1 MPRLWMSTVGS
12 ARPTETGTVHEP
24 TGLDLAMKL
33 HYIKAVYIYSAETA
47 RDVTVMHVKETFFTV
62 FDQIS
67 WITGRL
73 RRRDSRRP
81 FIKCN
86 DCGARFVESQCDLTV
101 DEWLRVP
108 DRSVDGSLVYHI
120 PVGPELAY
128 SPLIYIK
135 MTRFKWDGVAL
146 GLSWAHIMGDPLS
159 LSHFFNLW
167 TRALAGEEI
176 YCPKTSDSERG
187 FRNPNSS
194 GKEPVSV
201 KRVDPV
207 GDLWVA
213 PSNCKMTT
221 HSFNVTVNN
230 IKTNFPANGDVF
242 EILSGIIWKCI
253 AKAREESEP
262 VTITIIRSDPNGLKP
277 RAVRNSQM
285 ISSVHVDFSVA
296 EAKLEEIVKSIGEAT
311 DERSEIDEIGE
322 RDDGVLDFVFYGAKL
337 TFVDLTEV
345 DFYEAK
351 VKETSP
357 RSVYCN
363 VQGTGDEGAV
373 VVMPA
378 AAEEERVVAVTL
390 PEDDM
395 EKVKLELKRC
405 GLITA

>member
-135 MTRFKWDGVAL
+135 VNISRKYQKRNYVKNIRVSKTQLINMILVEVSKKKKKILV
-146 GLSWAHIMGDPLS
+146 HYS
-159 LSHFFNLW
+159 LYP
-167 TRALAGEEI
+167 I
-176 YCPKTSDSERG
+176 
-187 FRNPNSS
+187 
-194 GKEPVSV
+194 
-201 KRVDPV
+201 
-207 GDLWVA
+207 
-213 PSNCKMTT
+213 
-221 HSFNVTVNN
+221 
-230 IKTNFPANGDVF
+230 
-242 EILSGIIWKCI
+242 
-253 AKAREESEP
+253 
-262 VTITIIRSDPNGLKP
+262 
-277 RAVRNSQM
+277 VRN
-285 ISSVHVDFSVA
+285 
-296 EAKLEEIVKSIGEAT
+296 
-311 DERSEIDEIGE
+311 
-322 RDDGVLDFVFYGAKL
+322 
-337 TFVDLTEV
+337 
-345 DFYEAK
+345 
-351 VKETSP
+351 
-357 RSVYCN
+357 
-363 VQGTGDEGAV
+363 
-373 VVMPA
+373 
-378 AAEEERVVAVTL
+378 
-390 PEDDM
+390 
-395 EKVKLELKRC
+395 
-405 GLITA
+405 